1 MIIFKFS
8 HWLCKF
14 CWLQFF
20 QLQHVTLTI
29 SIYIY
34 HAWHMRHTS
43 VPSDPIYILRHFM
56 LLCIF
61 SVIYQ
66 RWCQNVVRI
75 KTKKWHMRHN
85 QVSLTFLTLQ
95 LPWVTKTE
103 FLPTISNQHQLMRI
117 KKNINEGIINWS
129 NNKFSKITPKELY
142 SRQWG
147 ELLLRSWELKG

>member
-20 QLQHVTLTI
+20 QLQHVTLSI

-34 HAWHMRHTS
+34 HAWHMHHTS
-43 VPSDPIYILRHFM
+43 VPSDPIYTLRHFM

-75 KTKKWHMRHN
+75 KTKKWHMRHS
-85 QVSLTFLTLQ
+85 QVSLTFLTFNSHEWPRLNFSLLFQ
-95 LPWVTKTE
+95 TNIKQ
-103 FLPTISNQHQLMRI
+103 TIDENKEKYQW
-117 KKNINEGIINWS
+117 EIISWS
-129 NNKFSKITPKELY
+129 NKKIF
-142 SRQWG
+142 QNNV
-147 ELLLRSWELKG
+147 

>member
-8 HWLCKF
+8 HWPCKF

-66 RWCQNVVRI
+66 RWCQNVVRV
-75 KTKKWHMRHN
+75 KTKKVAHETQPSVTDILNPSTPMSDQDWISPYYFKPTSSR
-85 QVSLTFLTLQ
+85 QV
-95 LPWVTKTE
+95 
-103 FLPTISNQHQLMRI
+103 MRI
-117 KKNINEGIINWS
+117 KKNIIEGIINWS

-142 SRQWG
+142 SRQQG
-147 ELLLRSWELKG
+147 ELLLRS